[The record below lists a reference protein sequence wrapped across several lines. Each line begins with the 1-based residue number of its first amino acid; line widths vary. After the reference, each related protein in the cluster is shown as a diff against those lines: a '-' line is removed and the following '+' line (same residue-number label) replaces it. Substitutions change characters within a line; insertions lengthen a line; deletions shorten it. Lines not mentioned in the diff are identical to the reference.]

1 MLRAATGRGAS
12 AGGCFAG
19 RDGARSTGPTPV
31 ASAPTRCT
39 RGGASMPLVRDT
51 VPAIRAST
59 ALATNVTGEPRVFA
73 ALAVTVWVLVPTV
86 LPTVSVALSRPL
98 PFVVELA
105 YDGRTPPAVSRHAAR
120 SLASTSSADV
130 QS

>member
-1 MLRAATGRGAS
+1 MLRVATGRRAS
-12 AGGCFAG
+12 AGGPFAA

-59 ALATNVTGEPRVFA
+59 ALATNVTGEPRAFA
-73 ALAVTVWVLVPTV
+73 ALAVTVWLLVPTV
-86 LPTVSVALSRPL
+86 LPTVDRKSTRLNSSHTVIS
-98 PFVVELA
+98 
-105 YDGRTPPAVSRHAAR
+105 YAVFC
-120 SLASTSSADV
+120 
-130 QS
+130 

>member
-1 MLRAATGRGAS
+1 MLRAATGRRAS

-59 ALATNVTGEPRVFA
+59 ALATNVRGEPRAFA
-73 ALAVTVWVLVPTV
+73 ALAVTVWLLVPTV
-86 LPTVSVALSRPL
+86 TRSEEHTS
-98 PFVVELA
+98 EL
-105 YDGRTPPAVSRHAAR
+105 
-120 SLASTSSADV
+120 
-130 QS
+130 QSQSNLVCRLLLE